1 MKRSNNRSLA
11 EAMGD
16 MVDALGLREKLD
28 EQALITA
35 WDLVAGPMIARHTMR
50 LRYSA
55 GVLRVKVDSAPLR
68 HELSFLKE
76 GLAERLNEQVGREL
90 VRTIALD

>member
-1 MKRSNNRSLA
+1 MKRSNGRSLG

-16 MVDALGLREKLD
+16 LVDAFGLREKLD
-28 EQALITA
+28 EQALISA
-35 WDLVAGPMIARHTMR
+35 WDTVAGPMIARHTMA
-50 LRYSA
+50 LRYRA

-68 HELSFLKE
+68 HELGFLKE
-76 GLAERLNEQVGREL
+76 GLAKLLNERLGREV